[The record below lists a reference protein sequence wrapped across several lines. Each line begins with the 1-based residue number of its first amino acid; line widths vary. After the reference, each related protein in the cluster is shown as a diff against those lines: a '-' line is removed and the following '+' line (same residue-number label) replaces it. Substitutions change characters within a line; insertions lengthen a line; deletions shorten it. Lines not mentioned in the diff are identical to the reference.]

1 MGVFHQSNRDFRD
14 RDAGTLH
21 GYLQHGRVPDNH
33 GRLQPRSGSYQGEG
47 GKLTVEIGP
56 VTAAA
61 CPPESRSEQF
71 LKLLSGGALYFF
83 RDGNLYIDLFAD
95 GGTMIFAPGV
105 RRIRDANDR

>member
-1 MGVFHQSNRDFRD
+1 MGLYTGPTETFEIETPERYTVTFNTDASLAITADCNR
-14 RDAGTLH
+14 AA
-21 GYLQHGRVPDNH
+21 
-33 GRLQPRSGSYQGEG
+33 GSYQGEG

-71 LKLLSGGALYFF
+71 LKLLGGGAQYFF
-83 RDGNLYIDLFAD
+83 RDGNLYRPVCRWRHDNLR
-95 GGTMIFAPGV
+95 PGV